1 MTGNTSPGAYG
12 GDAGCDRARGGEN
25 DARPEPS
32 EDRQPAGYRGRHRR
46 SGTGGTGGTG
56 NGGSGGH
63 GGPDRPPGKRAAR

>member
-12 GDAGCDRARGGEN
+12 GDAGCESARGGEN
-25 DARPEPS
+25 DARPESS

-46 SGTGGTGGTG
+46 PAGGT
-56 NGGSGGH
+56 GGSGGH